1 MKASMVDVVARL
13 SQFSQSTVVIGV
25 IHLKAWKLAGRINI
39 INEVINFPAI
49 EDELATV
56 EAAFLHIIRLGT
68 QAKPRSAA
76 GREFSAAESEMFA

>member
-25 IHLKAWKLAGRINI
+25 VHLKAWKLAGRINMV
-39 INEVINFPAI
+39 NEVTIFPAI

-56 EAAFLHIIRLGT
+56 VSAFLHIIRFGT
-68 QAKPRSAA
+68 QAKPRSDA
-76 GREFSAAESEMFA
+76 GREFSAAESELFA